1 MVFVVAQ
8 NTGAQ
13 RTPAGDVMLT
23 SSGHCEVD
31 TTLNS
36 RVLTKCQVW
45 LSQTG
50 RDGDLGERKRRSD
63 VSAWK
68 RAEGRWKWAL

>member
-13 RTPAGDVMLT
+13 RTPAGYVLLT
-23 SSGHCEVD
+23 SSGHCVVD

-36 RVLTKCQVW
+36 RVSMKCQVW
-45 LSQTG
+45 LSETG
-50 RDGDLGERKRRSD
+50 RDGDLGGRKMRSD